1 MSRVAR
7 SARVA
12 SRQRTELI
20 TEGKTLGA
28 AETGELYFCSGSSAI
43 TVTLPPVQEGAYFKF
58 IYGGGSGAGPM
69 ISNLIISCDGSGAL
83 LLGNVIQLGAAAN
96 VDAAVN
102 IKSSNG
108 SSNDKITITGP
119 ANTGD
124 HIEVNC
130 DGTNWHAN
138 GIISG
143 SVAFGN

>member
-20 TEGKTLGA
+20 TEDKTLET
-28 AETGELYFCSGSSAI
+28 AETGELYFVSGSDHI
-43 TVTLPPVQEGAYFKF
+43 TVTLPAVQEGAYFKF
-58 IYGGGSGAGPM
+58 IYGGGSGGGPM
-69 ISNLIISCDGSGAL
+69 IKNLIISCDGTGAL
-83 LLGNVIQLGAAAN
+83 LLGNVIQLGAAASA
-96 VDAAVN
+96 DAAVT
-102 IKSSNG
+102 IQSSNG
-108 SSNDKITITGP
+108 SSNDKITVTGP
-119 ANTGD
+119 ANGGD

-130 DGTNWHAN
+130 DGTNWHAT